1 MFVTHNLDEAPRLA
15 DRIAILKDGLPQSKY
30 LPIDKTTKDEII
42 ASHDPAM
49 VLKGLFGSSR
59 NK

>member
-1 MFVTHNLDEAPRLA
+1 MDYPNPNNSPS
-15 DRIAILKDGLPQSKY
+15 LK
-30 LPIDKTTKDEII
+30 TAKDEII
-42 ASHDPAM
+42 DTHDPAI

>member
-1 MFVTHNLDEAPRLA
+1 MDYPNPN
-15 DRIAILKDGLPQSKY
+15 ISPSI
-30 LPIDKTTKDEII
+30 KTAKDEII
-42 ASHDPAM
+42 ASYDPAM